1 MSDKSTILR
10 TFNKHFFEFIEDV
23 VRIFPDNMD
32 VKNSKTSFELIKMG
46 NPTAIIKAWHI
57 FVYTPYSNVIK
68 EGDITFFF
76 EKDYSS
82 DLNHL
87 ANSNEIMKIIDTIRD
102 PVKNMNEKER
112 DFTMKYIQN
121 LSKLSDIYNSM

>member
-87 ANSNEIMKIIDTIRD
+87 ANSNEIMKIIDTIRG

>member
-10 TFNKHFFEFIEDV
+10 TFNKHFFEFIEDI

-32 VKNSKTSFELIKMG
+32 VKTAKSSFELIKMG
-46 NPTAIIKAWHI
+46 NPTAIIKSWHI
-57 FVYTPYSNVIK
+57 FVYLPYSSVIVQ
-68 EGDITFFF
+68 GDITFFF
-76 EKDYSS
+76 EKDYST

-87 ANSNEIMKIIDTIRD
+87 SNSNEIMKIIDTIRD

-112 DFTMKYIQN
+112 KFTMKYIQN

>member
-112 DFTMKYIQN
+112 EFTMKYIQN

>member
-1 MSDKSTILR
+1 
-10 TFNKHFFEFIEDV
+10 
-23 VRIFPDNMD
+23 
-32 VKNSKTSFELIKMG
+32 MG

-57 FVYTPYSNVIK
+57 FVYMPYSNVIK

-76 EKDYSS
+76 EKDYAT

-87 ANSNEIMKIIDTIRD
+87 SNSNDIMKIIDTIRD

-112 DFTMKYIQN
+112 EFTMKYIQN

>member
-10 TFNKHFFEFIEDV
+10 TFNKHFFEFIEDI
-23 VRIFPDNMD
+23 VRIFPYNMD
-32 VKNSKTSFELIKMG
+32 VKTANSSFELIKMG

-57 FVYTPYSNVIK
+57 FVYMPYSNVIK

-76 EKDYSS
+76 EKDYAT

-87 ANSNEIMKIIDTIRD
+87 SNSNDIMKIIDTIRD

-112 DFTMKYIQN
+112 EFTMKYIQN

>member
-10 TFNKHFFEFIEDV
+10 TFNKHFFEFIEDI

-32 VKNSKTSFELIKMG
+32 VKSANSSFELIKMG

-57 FVYTPYSNVIK
+57 FVYMPYSNVIK

-76 EKDYSS
+76 EKDYAT

-87 ANSNEIMKIIDTIRD
+87 SNSNDIMTIIDTIRD

-112 DFTMKYIQN
+112 EFTMKYIQN

>member
-46 NPTAIIKAWHI
+46 NLGIFLYIPHI
-57 FVYTPYSNVIK
+57 QM
-68 EGDITFFF
+68 
-76 EKDYSS
+76 
-82 DLNHL
+82 L
-87 ANSNEIMKIIDTIRD
+87 
-102 PVKNMNEKER
+102 
-112 DFTMKYIQN
+112 
-121 LSKLSDIYNSM
+121 

>member
-10 TFNKHFFEFIEDV
+10 TFYKHFFEFIEDV

>member
-10 TFNKHFFEFIEDV
+10 TFNKHFFEFIEDI

-32 VKNSKTSFELIKMG
+32 VKSANSSFELIKMG

-57 FVYTPYSNVIK
+57 FVYMPYSNVIK

-76 EKDYSS
+76 EKDYAT

-87 ANSNEIMKIIDTIRD
+87 SNSNDIMKIIDTIRD

-112 DFTMKYIQN
+112 EFTMKYIQN